1 MRVLVTVVVTVVL
14 FGDMH
19 ANLHAKIQKNGITL
33 QCPHSKGWEKDGV
46 NYTMKVSG
54 ENVNLV
60 KLSDKDTGEY
70 TCFDGHHD
78 ISAFVFVRLCQNCV
92 QLDTST
98 ISGIVVGDLIATL
111 LIALAT
117 YCVSSSLNREGA
129 HQESDRQSLVPI
141 NDDNVYQHL
150 GNRVNSE
157 YSELTPRLKI

>member
-1 MRVLVTVVVTVVL
+1 FVSL
-14 FGDMH
+14 D
-19 ANLHAKIQKNGITL
+19 AKIQKNGITL

-129 HQESDRQSLVPI
+129 HQGKNTRLLQGKRCPHTPKKQSLVPI
-141 NDDNVYQHL
+141 NDDNVYQV
-150 GNRVNSE
+150 RMVNSMVIQ
-157 YSELTPRLKI
+157 SRRLILL

>member
-1 MRVLVTVVVTVVL
+1 L
-14 FGDMH
+14 D
-19 ANLHAKIQKNGITL
+19 AKIQKNGITL

-129 HQESDRQSLVPI
+129 HQDSRSVSPPLHLSRSPGITITPDCLTAQSVSLSVCLSVS
-141 NDDNVYQHL
+141 N
-150 GNRVNSE
+150 G
-157 YSELTPRLKI
+157 